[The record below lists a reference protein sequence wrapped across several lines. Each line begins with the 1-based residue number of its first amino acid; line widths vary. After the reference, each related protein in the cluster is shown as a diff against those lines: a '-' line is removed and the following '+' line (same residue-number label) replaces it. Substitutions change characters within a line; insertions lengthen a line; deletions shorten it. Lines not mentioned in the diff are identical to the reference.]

1 MYICRKKRKAK
12 FVMKATYI
20 YVLLIVGVIYVQG
33 QTHIKRVISLN
44 TCEVVDWYTEPR
56 YLEPQVQQEEPPN
69 FDPYVCKD
77 YSILSYLVQLD
88 TLFLKRLEDAFLTTN
103 ISYIGYEGE
112 TLRKTTMRK
121 NYSFSFKKLDSSY
134 YEIIVE
140 ISEHPDDSTVYF
152 YEGNGR
158 SYWLKGTVPNDIIIS
173 VSTKKKRFTYTKC
186 FYIYGD
192 YSLIP
197 IWKLLYNTTNH
208 TFDKVESTE
217 WLM

>member
-1 MYICRKKRKAK
+1 M
-12 FVMKATYI
+12 
-20 YVLLIVGVIYVQG
+20 IVGVIYVQG

-56 YLEPQVQQEEPPN
+56 YLESQVQQEEPPN
-69 FDPYVCKD
+69 FDLYVCKD

-103 ISYIGYEGE
+103 ISDIGYEGE

-158 SYWLKGTVPNDIIIS
+158 
-173 VSTKKKRFTYTKC
+173 
-186 FYIYGD
+186 
-192 YSLIP
+192 
-197 IWKLLYNTTNH
+197 
-208 TFDKVESTE
+208 
-217 WLM
+217 

>member
-1 MYICRKKRKAK
+1 M
-12 FVMKATYI
+12 
-20 YVLLIVGVIYVQG
+20 IVGVIYVQG

-56 YLEPQVQQEEPPN
+56 YLESQVQQEEPPN
-69 FDPYVCKD
+69 FDLYVCKD

-158 SYWLKGTVPNDIIIS
+158 
-173 VSTKKKRFTYTKC
+173 
-186 FYIYGD
+186 
-192 YSLIP
+192 
-197 IWKLLYNTTNH
+197 
-208 TFDKVESTE
+208 
-217 WLM
+217 